1 MAKLCPMS
9 RKENMAKALTR
20 VLHSANKEKLFTASN
35 LVVMSLTFLVFG
47 LFVLIEVF
55 SQTLLDKL
63 EKEATVTVFFKDDFE
78 ESRILDLKAR
88 MEMDSRVYTVN
99 YISKDDAFK
108 IFKELNKDEPLLL
121 ESVTANVLPASL
133 EVKANDVSALTTLS
147 DDYSKLEG
155 VEGVKFF
162 KDIIERFNHWR
173 MILSIGVGAV
183 LAILLFVSFSIVV
196 STVRTAISLRG
207 TEYEILKLVGATDN
221 FVKKPLIYQGIFY
234 GGVSAFV
241 ASLIYALLLTG
252 GEVGGLFKSLN
263 ITQLVVLAGLSLPIW
278 AFSLALLVVLTLS
291 GILLGY
297 LSSLSAVK
305 KYLNY

>member
-1 MAKLCPMS
+1 
-9 RKENMAKALTR
+9 
-20 VLHSANKEKLFTASN
+20 
-35 LVVMSLTFLVFG
+35 
-47 LFVLIEVF
+47 
-55 SQTLLDKL
+55 
-63 EKEATVTVFFKDDFE
+63 
-78 ESRILDLKAR
+78 
-88 MEMDSRVYTVN
+88 MEMDSRVYTIN

-241 ASLIYALLLTG
+241 ASLIYALLLMG
-252 GEVGGLFKSLN
+252 GEAGGLFKSLG
-263 ITQLVVLAGLSLPIW
+263 ITQLVLFSGFSLPVW
-278 AFSLALLVVLTLS
+278 AFALVLLIVLTLS